1 MKYSR
6 IVLIGLLILAQLAAS
21 CTSTD
26 TQVETTD
33 TTTDTTTASVP
44 ETEPI
49 YSAPDVDY
57 GGAEF
62 TIIDRDPITTRW
74 IMSTYGDIRC
84 DEESGEP
91 INDALFKRNRQ
102 VEEELNI
109 KLIPHLVGNTERAN
123 TLRTLV
129 LAGDDSVD
137 AAMIRGDNIPMLLN
151 EPNLLINLHNIDT
164 LNLSNPWW
172 DQNFNDTFAFGGN
185 QFICTG
191 SMSLYT
197 QLAPILVFFSE
208 DLAQEYSIPNL
219 YDLVREGKWTLDKMM
234 EFSEMV
240 ATDLDGN
247 TIMNEKDRYGT
258 LTEYAQINN
267 FIPASGIRYAV
278 RNSDGTISPTLNNEK
293 MVDLIQKIVPF
304 INNSAVNCIAN
315 LFSANYS
322 NVYYE
327 MNIPMFKNNQCLF
340 SPGQLLV
347 FFEFRA
353 MEADYG
359 IIPLPKFDE
368 EQDSYYSC
376 HSITWTTMFCVPS
389 TNKNADM
396 AGHVAEALGYYSQQF
411 VTPAVIDTSVHGKYL
426 RNDDSAE
433 MLDIVLNNILYDI
446 GSTYDWGGCTY
457 AMTTLAKSN
466 SIDFA
471 SAYASLE
478 PSIKS
483 GIEATL
489 KTLN

>member
-84 DEESGEP
+84 EEESGEP

-102 VEEELNI
+102 VEEELHI

-164 LNLSNPWW
+164 MDLTNPWW

-208 DLAQEYSIPNL
+208 
-219 YDLVREGKWTLDKMM
+219 
-234 EFSEMV
+234 
-240 ATDLDGN
+240 
-247 TIMNEKDRYGT
+247 
-258 LTEYAQINN
+258 
-267 FIPASGIRYAV
+267 
-278 RNSDGTISPTLNNEK
+278 
-293 MVDLIQKIVPF
+293 
-304 INNSAVNCIAN
+304 
-315 LFSANYS
+315 
-322 NVYYE
+322 
-327 MNIPMFKNNQCLF
+327 
-340 SPGQLLV
+340 
-347 FFEFRA
+347 
-353 MEADYG
+353 
-359 IIPLPKFDE
+359 
-368 EQDSYYSC
+368 
-376 HSITWTTMFCVPS
+376 
-389 TNKNADM
+389 
-396 AGHVAEALGYYSQQF
+396 
-411 VTPAVIDTSVHGKYL
+411 
-426 RNDDSAE
+426 
-433 MLDIVLNNILYDI
+433 
-446 GSTYDWGGCTY
+446 
-457 AMTTLAKSN
+457 
-466 SIDFA
+466 
-471 SAYASLE
+471 
-478 PSIKS
+478 
-483 GIEATL
+483 
-489 KTLN
+489 